1 MNTGLGSEPAV
12 GIVACDFDRAAFN
25 AGHISFGFF
34 NNLGLK
40 ALAFRKLDIH
50 ALKHARPVLRFGSA
64 GAGLNFQEAVGF
76 VMFLIEHALEFEMF
90 DLFLEVVDI
99 GFYRFQR
106 GVIVLFFGHFK

>member
-1 MNTGLGSEPAV
+1 MNTGFGSEPAV
-12 GIVACDFDRAAFN
+12 GIVAGDFDRAAFN